1 MKRFVSKKSEN
12 MLRSL
17 MVDTREMIISQGNA
31 DWAWSNTY
39 LSEDE
44 TENVVRDMLRLLE
57 SKTRDVEIKK
67 RLNIITSEKAELET
81 SVIKIVCKRL
91 ENRMATYR
99 EAI

>member
-31 DWAWSNTY
+31 NWSWSNTY
-39 LSEDE
+39 LREDE
-44 TENVVRDMLRLLE
+44 TENAVRDMLRLLE
-57 SKTRDVEIKK
+57 SKAADIANYR
-67 RLNIITSEKAELET
+67 RFNIITSEKAELET
-81 SVIKIVCKRL
+81 SVIKIVRKRL

-99 EAI
+99 ETI